1 MEENNFRSFMEFLR
15 FLETEDL
22 KGSSTE
28 EAMSS
33 LAASTEKEL
42 TEEQHAMLAKEF
54 PGLWKKSG

>member
-1 MEENNFRSFMEFLR
+1 MEFLR